1 MGKKKVGK
9 QRRDK
14 YYNLAKQAGYRSRA
28 AFKLVHLNKKFQF
41 LEKSTCLVDLCAAPG
56 GWLQVASQYMPV
68 SRLIIGVDLVSIKAL
83 HNVITLQNDIT
94 TESCLSQIK
103 RELKTWTADCVLHDG
118 SPNVGKNWNHDAF
131 QQAQLTLHA
140 LRLASAILRP
150 GGWFVTKLFRSKDH
164 PTLVNVM
171 KKLFNKVKLA
181 GKKVH
186 VTKPQASRQESAEIY
201 AVCQGFKPADST
213 VSLSFKSVF
222 KELDLEPQKT
232 KINLFRPEKQKRK
245 AEGYAEGCDT
255 LYNRVSAGEFIT
267 SSDYLEILGGAN
279 QLLLDDPKIAD
290 HPATSDEIK
299 QLCEDV
305 KVLGRRELR
314 QLINWRRKLRSDFKA
329 QSESLKRQSDA
340 NLENNEMDSEAEEE
354 AKIDAELEEAMKSET
369 KVSKKKRK
377 KEFKEKRRQKKKLEY
392 NMVIKDD
399 VADIQEDRRLFS
411 IQNTIEKASKPQY
424 SDSEES
430 LCFVEDEISEGKDDI
445 LSILPVSSEAN
456 DDPKVKM
463 KRWFTNDI
471 FNNIES
477 EEEDEELDRVV
488 STILEKDEND
498 DDDGGADLLQS
509 VENAVEPANDA
520 VVEDSSAKQSDE
532 IDWSDLSEEE
542 KEIETENELKNGR
555 KKKKSLDPEGLALAQ
570 MWIHS
575 TKTRRNL
582 IDAGFNR
589 FVNNDTNLPAWF
601 TEDEKKH
608 YHPNLPIT
616 KEAVEEFKRRQ
627 REINARPIK
636 KIAEA
641 KARKRRKAL
650 KRMEKAKKKVEG
662 ILENDG
668 LTEVEKRKELKRI
681 YKQSKQ
687 APKKEVTYVVAKK
700 GLVGK
705 RTRRPQGVTGRYKM
719 VDPRMK
725 KDSRRLKNNNLK
737 RKKRR

>member
-314 QLINWRRKLRSDFKA
+314 QLISWRRKLRSDFKA
-329 QSESLKRQSDA
+329 ESETLKRQSDA

-411 IQNTIEKASKPQY
+411 IQNAIEKASKPQY

-430 LCFVEDEISEGKDDI
+430 LCVVEDEISEGKDDI
-445 LSILPVSSEAN
+445 LSILPVASEVN

-477 EEEDEELDRVV
+477 EEEDEELDRVA

-498 DDDGGADLLQS
+498 DDD
-509 VENAVEPANDA
+509 E
-520 VVEDSSAKQSDE
+520 
-532 IDWSDLSEEE
+532 
-542 KEIETENELKNGR
+542 
-555 KKKKSLDPEGLALAQ
+555 KKKSLDPEGLALAQ

-601 TEDEKKH
+601 AEDEKKH

-616 KEAVEEFKRRQ
+616 KRQ
-627 REINARPIK
+627 K
-636 KIAEA
+636 
-641 KARKRRKAL
+641 L
-650 KRMEKAKKKVEG
+650 EKG
-662 ILENDG
+662 
-668 LTEVEKRKELKRI
+668 EKI

-725 KDSRRLKNNNLK
+725 KDSRRLKNNNSK

>member
-28 AFKLVHLNKKFQF
+28 AFKLIHLNKKFQF

-140 LRLASAILRP
+140 LRVASAILRP

-164 PTLVNVM
+164 PTLVNAM
-171 KKLFNKVKLA
+171 KKLFN
-181 GKKVH
+181 KVH

-245 AEGYAEGCDT
+245 AEGYAEGCRT

-279 QLLLDDPKIAD
+279 QLLLDDPKIAS

-314 QLINWRRKLRSDFKA
+314 QLISWRRKLRSDFKA
-329 QSESLKRQSDA
+329 QSESLKRQLDA
-340 NLENNEMDSEAEEE
+340 NVENNEMDSEAEEE
-354 AKIDAELEEAMKSET
+354 EKINAELEEAMKNEAR
-369 KVSKKKRK
+369 VSKKKRK

-392 NMVIKDD
+392 NMVIQDD
-399 VADIQEDRRLFS
+399 VADIQQDRSLFS
-411 IQNTIEKASKPQY
+411 IQNAIEKASKPQY

-430 LCFVEDEISEGKDDI
+430 LCVDEEETLEGKDDI
-445 LSILPVSSEAN
+445 LSILPVAN
-456 DDPKVKM
+456 E
-463 KRWFTNDI
+463 DI

-477 EEEDEELDRVV
+477 EEEDEELDRIT
-488 STILEKDEND
+488 STILEKDENND
-498 DDDGGADLLQS
+498 EGGENCLQP
-509 VENAVEPANDA
+509 VENT
-520 VVEDSSAKQSDE
+520 VEDFSAKQSDE
-532 IDWSDLSEEE
+532 INWSDLSEEE
-542 KEIETENELKNGR
+542 KEIETENELKNSQ

-589 FVNNDTNLPAWF
+589 FVNNDSNLPDWF
-601 TEDEKKH
+601 AEDEKKH

-636 KIAEA
+636 KVAEA

-705 RTRRPQGVTGRYKM
+705 RIRRPQGVTGRYKM

-725 KDSRRLKNNNLK
+725 KDFRRLKNNS
-737 RKKRR
+737 KRRKRR

>member
-28 AFKLVHLNKKFQF
+28 AFKLIHLNKKFQF

-140 LRLASAILRP
+140 LRVASAILRP

-164 PTLVNVM
+164 PTLVNAM
-171 KKLFNKVKLA
+171 KKLFN
-181 GKKVH
+181 KVH

-245 AEGYAEGCDT
+245 AEGYAEGCHT

-279 QLLLDDPKIAD
+279 QLLLDDPKIAN

-314 QLINWRRKLRSDFKA
+314 QLISWRRKLRSDFKA
-329 QSESLKRQSDA
+329 QSESLKRQSEA
-340 NLENNEMDSEAEEE
+340 NVENNEMDSEAEEE
-354 AKIDAELEEAMKSET
+354 EKINAELEEAMKSEA
-369 KVSKKKRK
+369 KVSKNTKWNCNACRKRK
-377 KEFKEKRRQKKKLEY
+377 KEFKEKRRQKKKIEY
-392 NMVIKDD
+392 NMVIQDD
-399 VADIQEDRRLFS
+399 VADVQQDRSLFS
-411 IQNTIEKASKPQY
+411 IQNAIEKASRKLQY

-430 LCFVEDEISEGKDDI
+430 LCVDEEETLEGKDDI
-445 LSILPVSSEAN
+445 LSILPVANQVN

-477 EEEDEELDRVV
+477 EEEDEELDRIA
-488 STILEKDEND
+488 STILEKDENNNE
-498 DDDGGADLLQS
+498 GGENCLQS
-509 VENAVEPANDA
+509 VENAVEDC
-520 VVEDSSAKQSDE
+520 SAKQSDE
-532 IDWSDLSEEE
+532 INWSDLSEEE
-542 KEIETENELKNGR
+542 KEMETENELKNSQ

-589 FVNNDTNLPAWF
+589 FVNNDNNLPDWF
-601 TEDEKKH
+601 AEDEKKH

-636 KIAEA
+636 KVAEA

-725 KDSRRLKNNNLK
+725 KDSRRLKNNSK
-737 RKKRR
+737 QRKRR

>member
-28 AFKLVHLNKKFQF
+28 AFKLIHLNKKFQF

-140 LRLASAILRP
+140 LRVASAILRP

-164 PTLVNVM
+164 PTLVNAM
-171 KKLFNKVKLA
+171 KKLFN
-181 GKKVH
+181 KVH

-245 AEGYAEGCDT
+245 AEGYAEGCRT

-279 QLLLDDPKIAD
+279 QLLLDDPKIAN

-314 QLINWRRKLRSDFKA
+314 QLISWRRKLRSDFKA
-329 QSESLKRQSDA
+329 QSESLKRQLDA
-340 NLENNEMDSEAEEE
+340 NVENNEMDSEAEEE
-354 AKIDAELEEAMKSET
+354 EKINAELEEAMKSEAR
-369 KVSKKKRK
+369 VSKKKRK

-392 NMVIKDD
+392 NMVIQDD
-399 VADIQEDRRLFS
+399 VADIQQDRSLFS
-411 IQNTIEKASKPQY
+411 IQNAIEKASKPQY

-430 LCFVEDEISEGKDDI
+430 LCVDEEETLEGKDDI
-445 LSILPVSSEAN
+445 LSILPVANEVN
-456 DDPKVKM
+456 DDPKAKV

-477 EEEDEELDRVV
+477 EEEDEELDRIT
-488 STILEKDEND
+488 STILEKDENND
-498 DDDGGADLLQS
+498 EGGENCLQP
-509 VENAVEPANDA
+509 VENT
-520 VVEDSSAKQSDE
+520 VEDFSAKQSDE
-532 IDWSDLSEEE
+532 INWSDLSEEE
-542 KEIETENELKNGR
+542 KEIETENELKNSQ

-589 FVNNDTNLPAWF
+589 FVNNDSNLPDWF
-601 TEDEKKH
+601 AEDEKKH

-636 KIAEA
+636 KVAEA

-705 RTRRPQGVTGRYKM
+705 RIRRPQGVTGRYKM

-725 KDSRRLKNNNLK
+725 KDFRRLKNNS
-737 RKKRR
+737 KRRKRR

>member
-314 QLINWRRKLRSDFKA
+314 QLINWRRKLRADFKA

-498 DDDGGADLLQS
+498 DDDGGA
-509 VENAVEPANDA
+509 
-520 VVEDSSAKQSDE
+520 
-532 IDWSDLSEEE
+532 EEE

-616 KEAVEEFKRRQ
+616 K
-627 REINARPIK
+627 
-636 KIAEA
+636 
-641 KARKRRKAL
+641 AL

-687 APKKEVTYVVAKK
+687 APKKEVTYVVARK

>member
-28 AFKLVHLNKKFQF
+28 AFKLIHLNKKFQF

-140 LRLASAILRP
+140 LRVASAILRP

-164 PTLVNVM
+164 PTLVNAM
-171 KKLFNKVKLA
+171 KKLFN
-181 GKKVH
+181 KVH

-245 AEGYAEGCDT
+245 AEGYAEGCRT
-255 LYNRVSAGEFIT
+255 LYNRVSAGEFII

-279 QLLLDDPKIAD
+279 QLLLDDPKIAS

-314 QLINWRRKLRSDFKA
+314 QLISWRRKLRSDFKA
-329 QSESLKRQSDA
+329 QSESLKRQLDA
-340 NLENNEMDSEAEEE
+340 NVENNEMDSEAEEE
-354 AKIDAELEEAMKSET
+354 EKINAELEEAMKSEAR
-369 KVSKKKRK
+369 VSKKKRK

-392 NMVIKDD
+392 NMVIQDD
-399 VADIQEDRRLFS
+399 VADIQQDRSLFS
-411 IQNTIEKASKPQY
+411 IQNAIEKASKPQY

-430 LCFVEDEISEGKDDI
+430 LCVDEEETLEGKDDI
-445 LSILPVSSEAN
+445 LSILPVANEVN
-456 DDPKVKM
+456 DDPKAKV

-477 EEEDEELDRVV
+477 EEEDEELDRIT
-488 STILEKDEND
+488 STILEKDENND
-498 DDDGGADLLQS
+498 EGGENCLQP
-509 VENAVEPANDA
+509 VENT
-520 VVEDSSAKQSDE
+520 VEDFSAKQSDE
-532 IDWSDLSEEE
+532 INWSDLSEEE
-542 KEIETENELKNGR
+542 KEIETENELKNSQ

-589 FVNNDTNLPAWF
+589 FVNNDSNLPDWF
-601 TEDEKKH
+601 AEDEKKH

-636 KIAEA
+636 KVAEA

-705 RTRRPQGVTGRYKM
+705 RIRRPQGVTGRYKM

-725 KDSRRLKNNNLK
+725 KDFRRLKNNS
-737 RKKRR
+737 KRRKRR

>member
-28 AFKLVHLNKKFQF
+28 AFKLIHLNKKFQF

-140 LRLASAILRP
+140 LRVASAILRP

-164 PTLVNVM
+164 PTLVNAM
-171 KKLFNKVKLA
+171 KKLFN
-181 GKKVH
+181 KVH

-245 AEGYAEGCDT
+245 AEGYAEGCRT

-279 QLLLDDPKIAD
+279 QLLLDDPKIAS

-314 QLINWRRKLRSDFKA
+314 QLISWRRKLRSDFKA
-329 QSESLKRQSDA
+329 QSESLKRQLDA
-340 NLENNEMDSEAEEE
+340 NVENNEMDSEAEEE
-354 AKIDAELEEAMKSET
+354 EKINAELEEAMKNEAR
-369 KVSKKKRK
+369 VSKKKRK

-392 NMVIKDD
+392 NMVIQDD
-399 VADIQEDRRLFS
+399 VADIQQDRSLFS
-411 IQNTIEKASKPQY
+411 IQNAIEKASKPQY

-430 LCFVEDEISEGKDDI
+430 LCVDEEETLEGKDDI
-445 LSILPVSSEAN
+445 LSILPVANEVN
-456 DDPKVKM
+456 DDPKAKV

-477 EEEDEELDRVV
+477 EEEDEELDRIT
-488 STILEKDEND
+488 STILEKDENND
-498 DDDGGADLLQS
+498 EGGENCLQP
-509 VENAVEPANDA
+509 VENT
-520 VVEDSSAKQSDE
+520 VEDFSAKQSDE
-532 IDWSDLSEEE
+532 INWSDLSEEE
-542 KEIETENELKNGR
+542 KEIETENELKNSQ

-589 FVNNDTNLPAWF
+589 FVNNDSNLPDWF
-601 TEDEKKH
+601 AEDEKKH

-636 KIAEA
+636 KVAEA

-705 RTRRPQGVTGRYKM
+705 RIRRPQGVTGRYKM

-725 KDSRRLKNNNLK
+725 KDFRRLKNNS
-737 RKKRR
+737 KRRKRR

>member
-171 KKLFNKVKLA
+171 KKLFNKV
-181 GKKVH
+181 H

-299 QLCEDV
+299 QLCE
-305 KVLGRRELR
+305 
-314 QLINWRRKLRSDFKA
+314 IWRRKLRSDFKA
-329 QSESLKRQSDA
+329 ESESLKRQSDA

-411 IQNTIEKASKPQY
+411 IQNAIEKASKPQY

-430 LCFVEDEISEGKDDI
+430 LCVVEDEISEGKDDI
-445 LSILPVSSEAN
+445 LSILPVASEVN

-477 EEEDEELDRVV
+477 EEEDEELDRVA

-555 KKKKSLDPEGLALAQ
+555 KKKKSLDPE
-570 MWIHS
+570 
-575 TKTRRNL
+575 
-582 IDAGFNR
+582 
-589 FVNNDTNLPAWF
+589 
-601 TEDEKKH
+601 EDEKKH

-725 KDSRRLKNNNLK
+725 KDSRRLKNNNSK